1 MKYLRLIM
9 KNLTRSKR
17 RTILTILSIAVSLF
31 IFAAMISMPVL
42 FNQVLTARASSL
54 RIACHNKAGFVYW
67 LPEAYKQRIAATPHV
82 EAVAAQS
89 WFGGIYHDPTEQFPN
104 FAIDHEDIEKIYPD
118 YGLTPEVVG
127 AFKAERTAT
136 LVGLDTMRRFGW
148 KVGDRIMLRG
158 TIYPINVTLHIVGT
172 LGDTAPPNFL
182 MFRRDYLDEATGHKG
197 LVGMYWLSVDRSES
211 VPMVIA
217 SLDESFANS
226 DAETQSE
233 SEAAFLSNFL
243 SSTRS
248 FFVLAEVFGVIV
260 VCTIGLVAANTA
272 AMSIRERRGEIAV
285 MRSIGFSSRTILSL
299 LLSESALIG
308 MVGGVLGVALAA
320 AALRVFGMNVPSIG
334 ALRISG
340 LPPAAIG
347 YSLIVAVLIGVLSGF
362 FPARAAA
369 RQNIVDALR
378 MVA

>member
-1 MKYLRLIM
+1 
-9 KNLTRSKR
+9 
-17 RTILTILSIAVSLF
+17 
-31 IFAAMISMPVL
+31 
-42 FNQVLTARASSL
+42 
-54 RIACHNKAGFVYW
+54 
-67 LPEAYKQRIAATPHV
+67 
-82 EAVAAQS
+82 
-89 WFGGIYHDPTEQFPN
+89 
-104 FAIDHEDIEKIYPD
+104 
-118 YGLTPEVVG
+118 
-127 AFKAERTAT
+127 
-136 LVGLDTMRRFGW
+136 
-148 KVGDRIMLRG
+148 
-158 TIYPINVTLHIVGT
+158 
-172 LGDTAPPNFL
+172 
-182 MFRRDYLDEATGHKG
+182 
-197 LVGMYWLSVDRSES
+197 MYWLSVDRSES
-211 VPMVIA
+211 VPLVIA

-248 FFVLAEVFGVIV
+248 FFALAEIFGVIV

-272 AMSIRERRGEIAV
+272 AMSIRERRSEIAV

-299 LLSESALIG
+299 LLGESALIG

-320 AALRVFGMNVPSIG
+320 GALRVFGMNVPSIG
-334 ALRISG
+334 AIRISG

-347 YSLIVAVLIGVLSGF
+347 YSLVVAVLIGVLSGF

>member
-1 MKYLRLIM
+1 M

>member
-1 MKYLRLIM
+1 MKYWRLIF
-9 KNLTRSKR
+9 KNLVRSKR

-54 RIACHNKAGFVYW
+54 RIACHNKAGFVYA
-67 LPEAYKQRIAATPHV
+67 LPEAYKQRIATTPHV

-104 FAIDHEDIEKIYPD
+104 FAIDHEEIEKIYPD
-118 YGLTPEVVG
+118 YGPPARPPFTAPP
-127 AFKAERTAT
+127 TAT

-148 KVGDRIMLRG
+148 KLGDHITLRG

-182 MFRRDYLDEATGHKG
+182 MFRRDYLEEATGRKG
-197 LVGMYWLSVDRSES
+197 FVGMYWLSVDRSES

-243 SSTRS
+243 SSARS
-248 FFVLAEVFGVIV
+248 FFTMAELFGIIV
-260 VCTIGLVAANTA
+260 VFTIGLVAANTA
-272 AMSIRERRGEIAV
+272 AMSIRERRSEIAV
-285 MRSIGFSSRTILSL
+285 MRSIGFTSGTILSML
-299 LLSESALIG
+299 LGESALIG
-308 MVGGVLGVALAA
+308 IAGGVLGVAMAA
-320 AALRVFGMNVPSIG
+320 GALRFFGMNVPSIG

-347 YSLIVAVLIGVLSGF
+347 YSLIVALLIGVVSGF
-362 FPARAAA
+362 VPARAAA

>member
-1 MKYLRLIM
+1 MKYWRLIF
-9 KNLTRSKR
+9 KNLVRSKR

-54 RIACHNKAGFVYW
+54 RIACHNKAGFVYA
-67 LPEAYKQRIAATPHV
+67 LPEAYKQRIATTPHV

-104 FAIDHEDIEKIYPD
+104 FAIDHEEIEKIYPD
-118 YGLTPEVVG
+118 YGITPEALA
-127 AFKAERTAT
+127 AFKGERTAT

-148 KVGDRIMLRG
+148 KLGDHITLRG

-182 MFRRDYLDEATGHKG
+182 MFRRDYLEEATGRKG
-197 LVGMYWLSVDRSES
+197 FVGMYWLSVDRSES

-243 SSTRS
+243 SSARS
-248 FFVLAEVFGVIV
+248 FFTMAELFGIIV
-260 VCTIGLVAANTA
+260 VFTIGLVAANTA
-272 AMSIRERRGEIAV
+272 AMSIRERRSEIAV
-285 MRSIGFSSRTILSL
+285 MRSIGFTSGTILSML
-299 LLSESALIG
+299 LGESALIG
-308 MVGGVLGVALAA
+308 IAGGVLGVAMAA
-320 AALRVFGMNVPSIG
+320 GALRFFGMNVPSIG

-347 YSLIVAVLIGVLSGF
+347 YSLIVALLIGVVSGF
-362 FPARAAA
+362 VPARAAA